1 MKPIFLI
8 LNYNNERYIMDFLA
22 SLRIQALDDWDIY
35 LVDDKSTDKSFDI
48 IKAEILK
55 YKIDIKIIQTR

>member
-1 MKPIFLI
+1 
-8 LNYNNERYIMDFLA
+8 MDFLA

-35 LVDDKSTDKSFDI
+35 IVDDKSTDKSFDI

-55 YKIDIKIIQTR
+55 YKIDIKIIQNPVNLRLTSQLQNF